1 MYNPISTYRVQFNK
15 DFTFKNLADQIDYL
29 SQLGIKTLYA
39 SPVFKSTPGSIHG
52 YDVTDPHVFNPEIG
66 NETEFDEI
74 IQALKE
80 KNIGW
85 IQDIVPNHMAMHSD
99 NAWLMD
105 VLKKGKKSAFADYFD
120 IDFLHPDFNGKLIIP
135 FLGKTAREAIKNG
148 EIKFKLMDGQLGFS
162 YYNFFFPVK
171 EETMRSVLGKE
182 SGTDKMEKILLN
194 VNSNPVRL
202 EQLLDEQHY
211 LLSPWQEA
219 SIHLNYRRFFTINSL
234 ISLKI
239 ENDNAFN
246 DYHSFIFGLISQKKI
261 QGLRIDHVDGLRLP
275 ECYLEKLR
283 LLAGDEIFIVVEK
296 ILEQNES
303 LIPDWPIEGTTGYDF
318 LGTVNNLFTY
328 QNNYIQ
334 LEKFYREFTRI
345 TQQPEEIIYQKKK
358 LILMTSMHGDLDN
371 LCRLFEKGDFIGN
384 ENEISSEIIKDA
396 ISEFLIYFPKYKS
409 YSCSF
414 PLSTDDKNI
423 ITTIISKAT
432 VRTPYLKK
440 GLKIIRNIFVD
451 QHDFTEEKKS
461 AAMDFFLRC
470 MQFTGPL
477 MAKGVEDTVMYYYNC
492 FIAHNEVGDSV
503 AASGISV
510 KEFHERMEERL
521 KTFPMT
527 LNTTSTHDTKRGEDA
542 RARLNVISE
551 FPVEWIR
558 LVKKWNKINTRFK
571 TSIKNKEVPSLNEE
585 YFIYQTLIG
594 IFPFNAVIN
603 EAFVSRLDDYLM
615 KALREAKISSDWND
629 PDLEYENSV
638 KLFLHKIVE
647 TNTEFLQSFLP
658 FQKKIA
664 HCGVINSLSQLL
676 LKATC
681 PGIPDFY
688 QGTELWDFS
697 LVDPDNRRSVDYS
710 IRKQILYDLIREQG
724 KNPEEFSKNL
734 HGHINNGHLKLW
746 FMRVLLKERALHPR
760 LFQIGQYI
768 PLNVTGFLKEHVIAF
783 ARAHENTWFI
793 VAVPLYIG
801 IIFQKQDISDFNAI
815 NWKDTAIEIPSL
827 APQKWVEVQNG
838 SAILAKE
845 KIFLSDVLK
854 LMQYPF
860 LLKGTNETNSRK
872 A

>member
-1 MYNPISTYRVQFNK
+1 MYNPISTYRIQFNK
-15 DFTFKNLADQIDYL
+15 DFTFKNLADQTDYL
-29 SQLGIKTLYA
+29 SELGIKTLYA

-66 NETEFDEI
+66 TEKEFDEI
-74 IQALKE
+74 MQTLKE

-105 VLKKGKKSAFADYFD
+105 VLKKGKKSSRADYFD
-120 IDFLHPDFNGKLIIP
+120 IDFSHPDFNDKLIIP
-135 FLGKTAREAIKNG
+135 FLGKTARGAIKDG
-148 EIKFKLMDGQLGFS
+148 EIKLKLKDGQLGFS
-162 YYNFFFPVK
+162 HFDFFSPVK
-171 EETMRSVLGKE
+171 EETMRSVLGNE
-182 SGTDKMEKILLN
+182 SEIDQMDKILGNINLN
-194 VNSNPVRL
+194 PIRL

-239 ENDNAFN
+239 ENDHVFD
-246 DYHSFIFGLISQKKI
+246 DYHSFINGLISQKKI
-261 QGLRIDHVDGLRLP
+261 QGLRIDHIDGLRLP
-275 ECYLEKLR
+275 RNYLEELR
-283 LLAGDEIFIVVEK
+283 LLVGDEIFIVVEK

-303 LIPDWPIEGTTGYDF
+303 LIPDWPVEGTTGYDF
-318 LGTVNNLFTY
+318 LGTVNNLFTC
-328 QNNYIQ
+328 QRNYIQ
-334 LEKFYREFTRI
+334 LKKFYREFTGI
-345 TQQPEEIIYQKKK
+345 TEQPEEIIYQKKK
-358 LILMTSMHGDLDN
+358 LILMTSMRGDLDN
-371 LCRLFEKGDFIGN
+371 LYRLFEKGDFIGN
-384 ENEISSEIIKDA
+384 GNEISSEIIKDA
-396 ISEFLIYFPKYKS
+396 ISEFLIYFPRYKS

-414 PLSTDDKNI
+414 PLSSDDKSI
-423 ITTIISKAT
+423 ITTVISKASD
-432 VRTPYLKK
+432 RTPYLKK
-440 GLKIIRNIFVD
+440 GLKIIRSIFID
-451 QHDFTEEKKS
+451 QQDFTEKKKS
-461 AAMDFFLRC
+461 AALELFLRC

-503 AASGISV
+503 SASGVSV
-510 KEFHERMEERL
+510 KEFHQRMEERL

-551 FPVEWIR
+551 FPAEWIN
-558 LVKKWNKINTRFK
+558 LVKKWNKINKRFK

-594 IFPFNAVIN
+594 IFPFDEVIN
-603 EAFVSRLDDYLM
+603 EDLISRLDDYLT
-615 KALREAKISSDWND
+615 KALREAKISSDWNE
-629 PDLEYENSV
+629 PDLEYEKSV
-638 KLFLHKIVE
+638 KLFLHKILE
-647 TNTEFLQSFLP
+647 PNNEFLQSFLP
-658 FQKKIA
+658 FQKKISY
-664 HCGVINSLSQLL
+664 CGVINSLSQLV

-710 IRKQILYDLIREQG
+710 IRKQVLYDLIKERE
-724 KNPEEFSKNL
+724 KDPEEFNKNL
-734 HGHINNGHLKLW
+734 HGQYNNGHLKLW
-746 FMRVLLKERALHPR
+746 FMRVLLKERALHPQ
-760 LFQIGQYI
+760 LFQIGQYV
-768 PLNVTGFLKEHVIAF
+768 PLNVTGFLKEHVIVF
-783 ARAHENTWFI
+783 ARTHENTWYI

-827 APQKWVEVQNG
+827 APENWVEVQNG
-838 SAILAKE
+838 STILAKE